1 MITLK
6 LHIQNLHGLIWHVG
20 NCLEK
25 LYHLMLDYSVL
36 RTGDCIGTV
45 SGKTKMISSG
55 YISVA

>member
-1 MITLK
+1 
-6 LHIQNLHGLIWHVG
+6 
-20 NCLEK
+20 
-25 LYHLMLDYSVL
+25 MLDYSVL